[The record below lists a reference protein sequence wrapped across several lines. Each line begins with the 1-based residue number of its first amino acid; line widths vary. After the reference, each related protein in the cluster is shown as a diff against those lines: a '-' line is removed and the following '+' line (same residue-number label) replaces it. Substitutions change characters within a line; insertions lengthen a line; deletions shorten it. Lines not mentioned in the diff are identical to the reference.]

1 MKAIFYNLL
10 AWVIL
15 PVMDGLA
22 KYLSVDLPVLQIVWA
37 RYFFTVVITLSF
49 IIIFFRK
56 QLIWTSKPKLQ
67 LFRGLILLCANML
80 FFYAISII
88 SLTKALTLAFVA
100 PLIVTALSP
109 FILGEIVGYRRWL
122 AVIIGFIGSLIVI
135 RPGLIEFNLA
145 TLAALGTG
153 FFYGIY
159 FIITRKLHTADS
171 PLLTLLITGVVG
183 AIILSAYMPFS
194 WIEPNPNQWLFMFCI
209 GLCASVGHFFLI
221 LSLKYADASKLAPFS
236 YFEIVTNVII
246 GYYFF
251 SDFPDIWTWVGLL
264 IIINSG
270 IYISIR
276 ECSRVVNVP
285 FKGP

>member
-56 QLIWTSKPKLQ
+56 QLVWTSKPKLQ

-276 ECSRVVNVP
+276 VRSRVVNVP
-285 FKGP
+285 FKGH

>member
-56 QLIWTSKPKLQ
+56 QLVWTSKPKLQ

-276 ECSRVVNVP
+276 ERSRVDNVP

>member
-56 QLIWTSKPKLQ
+56 QLVWTSKPKLQ

-276 ECSRVVNVP
+276 VRSRVVNVP

>member
-1 MKAIFYNLL
+1 VKAIFYNLL

-56 QLIWTSKPKLQ
+56 QLVWTSKPKLQ

-236 YFEIVTNVII
+236 YFEIITNVII

-276 ECSRVVNVP
+276 ERSRVVNVP
-285 FKGP
+285 FRGP

>member
-56 QLIWTSKPKLQ
+56 QLVWTSKPKLQ

-276 ECSRVVNVP
+276 ERSRVVNVP
-285 FKGP
+285 FKEP

>member
-49 IIIFFRK
+49 IIIFYRK
-56 QLIWTSKPKLQ
+56 QLVWTSKPKLQ

-159 FIITRKLHTADS
+159 LIITRKLHTVDS

-276 ECSRVVNVP
+276 ERSRVVNVP

>member
-56 QLIWTSKPKLQ
+56 QLVWTSKPKLQ

-159 FIITRKLHTADS
+159 LIITRKLHTADS

-276 ECSRVVNVP
+276 ERSRVVNVL

>member
-56 QLIWTSKPKLQ
+56 QLVWTSKPKLQ

-236 YFEIVTNVII
+236 YFEIFTNVII

-251 SDFPDIWTWVGLL
+251 SDFPDIWTWIGLL

-276 ECSRVVNVP
+276 ERSRVVNVP

>member
-56 QLIWTSKPKLQ
+56 QLVWTSKPKLQ

-276 ECSRVVNVP
+276 ERSRFVNVP

>member
-56 QLIWTSKPKLQ
+56 QLVWTSKPKLQ

-194 WIEPNPNQWLFMFCI
+194 WIEANPNQWLFMFCI

-264 IIINSG
+264 IIIYSG

-276 ECSRVVNVP
+276 ERSRAVNVP

>member
-56 QLIWTSKPKLQ
+56 QLVWTSKPKLQ
-67 LFRGLILLCANML
+67 LFRGLILLCANIL
-80 FFYAISII
+80 FFYSISVI
-88 SLTKALTLAFVA
+88 SLAKALTLAFIA

-109 FILGEIVGYRRWL
+109 IFLGERVGFRRWS
-122 AVIIGFIGSLIVI
+122 AVAIGFIGSLVVI
-135 RPGLIEFNLA
+135 RPGIIEFNIA
-145 TLAALGTG
+145 TLAALLTG
-153 FFYGIY
+153 FFYGTYIVV
-159 FIITRKLHTADS
+159 TRKLHTADT

-183 AIILSAYMPFS
+183 AVILSVYMPFS
-194 WIEPNPNQWLFMFCI
+194 WVTPSLNQWVFMAAI
-209 GLCASVGHFFLI
+209 GLCASLGHFFLI

-236 YFEIVTNVII
+236 YFEIVTNVLI

-251 SDFPDIWTWVGLL
+251 GDFPDTWTFLGLF
-264 IIINSG
+264 IIISSG
-270 IYISIR
+270 LYISLR
-276 ECSRVVNVP
+276 EGS
-285 FKGP
+285 KQTTAI